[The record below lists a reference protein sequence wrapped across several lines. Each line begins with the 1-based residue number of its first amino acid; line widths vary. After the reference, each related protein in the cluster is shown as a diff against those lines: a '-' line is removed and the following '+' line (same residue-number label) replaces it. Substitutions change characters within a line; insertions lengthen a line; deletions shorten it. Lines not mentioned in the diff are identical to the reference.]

1 MKIVRN
7 DEQIDEKWTAKSVG
21 SLQRTRDEKR
31 KIYRDIDVCKDC
43 EHFQRKMMTKGRL
56 DDKECEYYACEA
68 DRIKIGWMN
77 KVTYEHEYVDTVTC
91 PLVGD
96 LKFVTWNDDGEK
108 DMSFQSMREEQL
120 RKTHEEVLKDKWNE
134 ICKEQTRNKK

>member
-1 MKIVRN
+1 MKVVRN
-7 DEQIDEKWTAKSVG
+7 DEQINEKWTTKSVG

-43 EHFQRKMMTKGRL
+43 EHFQRKMMTKGRW

-77 KVTYEHEYVDTVTC
+77 KVTYEHEYADTVTC
-91 PLVGD
+91 PLIGD
-96 LKFVTWNDDGEK
+96 LKFVTWNDDDEK

-120 RKTHEEVLKDKWNE
+120 RNIHEEVLKDKWNE
-134 ICKEQTRNKK
+134 ICKEQIRNKK